1 MGSRYHNSLLMD
13 GCWSPSRP
21 GLFFVT
27 RKDGWLDIWDYY
39 YRQNEPALSQK
50 ISDSSLTSIKLN
62 VVTGTSQI
70 GNYSPDVGKYCAIGD
85 AAETI
90 ILLQL
95 CDSLHKPQ
103 HEERAVISEIFERE
117 KSREEN
123 LKKQRL
129 ENEVRR
135 NLALKEQKA
144 KQDQRQ
150 DDE

>member
-1 MGSRYHNSLLMD
+1 MGR
-13 GCWSPSRP
+13 
-21 GLFFVT
+21 
-27 RKDGWLDIWDYY
+27 
-39 YRQNEPALSQK
+39 
-50 ISDSSLTSIKLN
+50 
-62 VVTGTSQI
+62 
-70 GNYSPDVGKYCAIGD
+70 YCAIGD

-129 ENEVRR
+129 ENEARR

-150 DDE
+150 NDE